1 MLSMRDILIVRD
13 TFVLIKVRGIIC
25 RSGIEEWNQRLLKK
39 GSFVSMAVKTWTLLS
54 YLSLVMHGQLFV
66 SEI

>member
-39 GSFVSMAVKTWTLLS
+39 DSIVFTHPSAMLLS
-54 YLSLVMHGQLFV
+54 DHL
-66 SEI
+66 EC

>member
-39 GSFVSMAVKTWTLLS
+39 GSIVFIHPSAMLLS
-54 YLSLVMHGQLFV
+54 DHL
-66 SEI
+66 EC